1 MTTGLRVWPWGWGQ
15 EMRRQPLLLNFLIYF
30 LLPGVY
36 SPHIFSVP
44 PYLSDG
50 IFVSSYL
57 SIFFPFHM
65 NLHLICLSTRSW
77 KKKKKKKDTKCR
89 MINLTRR
96 NTPKRS
102 QDVSIMCW
110 IIPTPFGEWK
120 KQKITL
126 KFWTKSSL
134 ICFPL
139 ASSSQTSV
147 SIRITH
153 EGFYKN
159 LLALPPE
166 FQI

>member
-1 MTTGLRVWPWGWGQ
+1 MGLGPGN
-15 EMRRQPLLLNFLIYF
+15 EEAAITFELSYLLFAPRCLF
-30 LLPGVY
+30 
-36 SPHIFSVP
+36 SPHFLCSSISVRWDICLFLP
-44 PYLSDG
+44 QHILPL
-50 IFVSSYL
+50 
-57 SIFFPFHM
+57 M

-89 MINLTRR
+89 MINLTRG

-102 QDVSIMCW
+102 QDVSTMCW

>member
-1 MTTGLRVWPWGWGQ
+1 MGLGPGN
-15 EMRRQPLLLNFLIYF
+15 EEAAITFELSYLLFAPRCLF
-30 LLPGVY
+30 
-36 SPHIFSVP
+36 SPHFLCSSISVRW
-44 PYLSDG
+44 D
-50 IFVSSYL
+50 
-57 SIFFPFHM
+57 
-65 NLHLICLSTRSW
+65 ICLFLPQHILPLPYELTPNLLINKVL
-77 KKKKKKKDTKCR
+77 KKKEKKKDTKCR

-159 LLALPPE
+159 LLALSPE